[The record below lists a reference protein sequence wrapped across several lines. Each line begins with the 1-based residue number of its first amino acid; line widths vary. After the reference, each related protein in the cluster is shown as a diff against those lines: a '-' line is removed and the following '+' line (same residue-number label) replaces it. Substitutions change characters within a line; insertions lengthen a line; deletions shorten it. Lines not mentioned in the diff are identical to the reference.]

1 MRFKTKYNIGDIV
14 QFYNERIHNNDI
26 GTIQSVNV
34 YFSWETLQKESYD
47 ISPARIESDFSYNGI
62 VVDVNSVYKKLNKK
76 AFEEEF
82 AKKCVKYIEKVGGE
96 SECE

>member
-14 QFYNERIHNNDI
+14 QFYNEKIHDNDI
-26 GTIQSVNV
+26 GTITSVNV
-34 YFSWETLQKESYD
+34 YFSWESLQKESYD
-47 ISPARIESDFSYNGI
+47 IAPARIESDFSYNGI

-82 AKKCVKYIEKVGGE
+82 AKKCVKYIEKVGG
-96 SECE
+96 

>member
-1 MRFKTKYNIGDIV
+1 MRFKTKYSIGDIV

-34 YFSWETLQKESYD
+34 YFSWETLQKESYG
-47 ISPARIESDFSYNGI
+47 ISPARIESDFSCNC
-62 VVDVNSVYKKLNKK
+62 VKVNANSVYKKLNKK

-82 AKKCVKYIEKVGGE
+82 AKKCVKYVEKVGGE
-96 SECE
+96 R

>member
-14 QFYNERIHNNDI
+14 QFYNERIHDNDI
-26 GTIQSVNV
+26 GTITGVNV
-34 YFSWETLQKESYD
+34 SFSWETLQKESYN
-47 ISPARIESDFSYNGI
+47 ISPARIESDFSDNGI

-82 AKKCVKYIEKVGGE
+82 AKKCVKYIEKVGGKDE
-96 SECE
+96 R